1 MKPRH
6 AAALE
11 TKLLVELVARIKN
24 LNISTTLEWG
34 NTMELKCPCGE
45 TILPATPVIPGLK
58 DRQRGFLKS
67 RIKNHLRFKHGISEQ
82 TIHAVLNESFA
93 SD

>member
-11 TKLLVELVARIKN
+11 TRLLVELVARIKN

-34 NTMELKCPCGE
+34 KTMELKCPCGE
-45 TILPATPVIPGLK
+45 VLLAIPVIPSLK

-67 RIKNHLRFKHGISEQ
+67 RIKNHLRFKHGISEHM
-82 TIHAVLNESFA
+82 IHAVLNESFA

>member
-11 TKLLVELVARIKN
+11 TRLLVELVARVKN

-34 NTMELKCPCGE
+34 NTMDLKCPCGE
-45 TILPATPVIPGLK
+45 ALLLATPVIPSLK

-67 RIKNHLRFKHGISEQ
+67 RIKNHLRFKHGVSERA
-82 TIHAVLNESFA
+82 IRLVLNESFA
-93 SD
+93 SG